1 MAKEK
6 IEKESLE
13 QVVKGIQKDFGEGI
27 LSYGNEE
34 IGNLGVIPFGITS
47 LDMITGIGGVA
58 KGRITEIHGMDGCFK
73 TTLALYAIAE
83 SQKLGGTAA
92 FIDAEYAFL
101 PEYAEKLGVDTEKL
115 ILIHPASA
123 EEAFAVLEKLVDS
136 GKISIIVL
144 DSLAALSP
152 QTELSNDFG
161 TSNMGV
167 MARLTGQFFRKI
179 TAKIGK
185 TGTALIMLNQLR
197 EQLGGY
203 VPMKTTPGGN
213 ACRFYASLRLE
224 IAKSAIKEGTDIKGV
239 TLRLKTVKNKLS
251 TPYLTTE
258 LEAMFGEGID
268 KLKDIVNSAISL
280 EIINK
285 GGAGWMTYKDIK
297 IQGVDAFKQLLE
309 DNEELRTEIINMIKE
324 KIIK

>member
-13 QVVKGIQKDFGEGI
+13 QVVKTIQKDYGEGI
-27 LSYGNEE
+27 LSYGHEE

-47 LDMITGIGGVA
+47 LDMITGIGGLA
-58 KGRITEIHGMDGCFK
+58 KGRITEIFGMDGTFK
-73 TTLALYAIAE
+73 TTIALYAIAE
-83 SQKLGGTAA
+83 CQKQGGTAA

-101 PEYAEKLGVDTEKL
+101 PEYAERLGVNTEKL
-115 ILIHPASA
+115 ILVHPASA
-123 EEAFAVLEKLVDS
+123 EEAFTILEKLVDS
-136 GKISIIVL
+136 GKVDIIVL

-152 QTELSNDFG
+152 MTELANDFG

-179 TAKIGK
+179 TAKIGR

-203 VPMKTTPGGN
+203 VPIKTTPGGN

-224 IAKSAIKEGTDIKGV
+224 IGKSAIKEGVDIKGV
-239 TLRLKTVKNKLS
+239 TLKLKTVKNKLS
-251 TPYLTTE
+251 VPYLTTE

-268 KLKDIVNSAISL
+268 KMKDIINTAVTL
-280 EIINK
+280 GVINK
-285 GGAGWMTYKDIK
+285 AGAGWMTYKEIK
-297 IQGVDAFKQLLE
+297 VQGNDAFKALLE
-309 DNEELRTEIINMIKE
+309 DNEELMIEIVNAIKQ
-324 KIIK
+324 KLA